1 MGELRDW
8 KEQFTSYYNSSNLR
22 QMTYLQQQG
31 YLLSTVDK
39 VIGRHLRREITVTT
53 PIFPT
58 AGSVSCF
65 DILTTYF
72 SQRNPIHLRRQ
83 AFFCA
88 SQKEGQSVLDFRAQ
102 LRSLGNE
109 GDLESMTVE
118 GAYCLMH
125 QLGVRDDT
133 LRRELCMVKNP
144 TLAVF
149 DTILEAHALME
160 ASEKQRQKSVQ
171 ANRAFQKKPRET
183 SQRPKLSEEE
193 KRRRAKFKG
202 KCFRCGAT
210 DHMVPQCK
218 MPPNISCNSC
228 KQSGHVA
235 AVCERSSSARA
246 TTSDRSAGDSPQL
259 QLQYSPGP
267 PVQQQPPASSF
278 YIPQQGY
285 QDYNQPTPELPL

>member
-1 MGELRDW
+1 M
-8 KEQFTSYYNSSNLR
+8 
-22 QMTYLQQQG
+22 
-31 YLLSTVDK
+31 
-39 VIGRHLRREITVTT
+39 TT

-65 DILTTYF
+65 DILTAYF

-88 SQKEGQSVLDFRAQ
+88 SQKEGQSVLDFRAH

-118 GAYCLMH
+118 GAFCLMY

-133 LRRELCMVKNP
+133 LRRELCKVKNP
-144 TLAVF
+144 TLAIF
-149 DTILEAHALME
+149 DPILEAHALME

-171 ANRAFQKKPRET
+171 ANRTFQKKPRES
-183 SQRPKLSEEE
+183 SQRPKMSEEE

-202 KCFRCGAT
+202 KCFRCGAS
-210 DHMVPQCK
+210 DHIVPQCK
-218 MPPNISCNSC
+218 LSPNISCNSC
-228 KQSGHVA
+228 KQSGHIA
-235 AVCERSSSARA
+235 AVCERSSSVRA
-246 TTSDRSAGDSPQL
+246 TTLDHSTGDSNQL

-267 PVQQQPPASSF
+267 LVQQQPPASSF
-278 YIPQQGY
+278 YVPQQGY